1 MGSPVQARRGR
12 RISETDW
19 ASTQIATIPR
29 RLYCSTGDGEY
40 PTKKISYR
48 IAQSYARE
56 ARYRVIEHYRGD
68 YPVNEM
74 CSFFGISRAAYYA
87 WHQHIDRPD
96 RDAERKQMVLEAYDA
111 SRKTYGYRRIVLWL
125 RQKRA
130 VVINHKAVLRLMN
143 CLGIHSVARKR
154 KMTTK
159 MSQLETYHRYENVL
173 NRDFTA
179 TQPNQKWVTDVTYI
193 ATQQGWAYLSTIK
206 DLCGGFIVAHAM
218 SLSNSVA
225 LVTRTLKL
233 AKAKEKVTDGLILH
247 SDQGHQYT
255 SHAYHVLTQQY
266 SITPSMSRRGNCWD
280 NAPMENFFSHLKE
293 EALRHIPIPTF
304 EEAKQIIDEYI
315 YFFNYERIQLKSRQT
330 PYQVRCLSG

>member
-1 MGSPVQARRGR
+1 VS
-12 RISETDW
+12 
-19 ASTQIATIPR
+19 
-29 RLYCSTGDGEY
+29 
-40 PTKKISYR
+40 
-48 IAQSYARE
+48 
-56 ARYRVIEHYRGD
+56 
-68 YPVNEM
+68 EM

-87 WHQHIDRPD
+87 WRQQIERPD
-96 RDAERKQMVLEAYDA
+96 RDAKRKQMILEAYEA
-111 SRKTYGYRRIVLWL
+111 SKKTYGYRRIVLWL

-143 CLGIHSVARKR
+143 CLGIHSVARQR
-154 KMTTK
+154 KMATK
-159 MSQLETYHRYENVL
+159 MSQLDTYHRYENVL

-179 TQPNQKWVTDVTYI
+179 TQPNQKWVTDVTYV

-206 DLCGGFIVAHAM
+206 DLFGSFIIAHAM
-218 SLSNSVA
+218 SRSNSVA

-293 EALRHIPIPTF
+293 EALRHIPIPSF
-304 EEAKQIIDEYI
+304 QEAKQIIDEYI
-315 YFFNYERIQLKSRQT
+315 YFFNYKRIQLKSRQT